1 MTAIPKQTLEEIA
14 QSCGVVVDA
23 IEDVYSCTPFQVGI
37 MAQPDQ
43 RIYHHILVFAMH
55 ASVDKGRFCQAV
67 CHVVAKNP
75 VLRTRIVNCDLGPS
89 QVVIANDFQ
98 VARHF
103 TSLASFWEDQKSVEM
118 DLGTRLL
125 RISMVEDKLI
135 LAVHHALFDYT
146 ALHTLLNDASRV
158 YHGEPTEDHASFKLF
173 SDSLSS
179 LDEDSAKA
187 FWATKFSGQPTV
199 YPPAKMGHIPEASQ
213 KMLKEIKLKS
223 ALYKVESSLIPSYIQ
238 AAWGLTAA
246 SYLQSESVAYGLV
259 CSGRHAAMGGLET
272 TLGPTI
278 ATVPVQMDVE
288 SSATITDMIKECT
301 RDRRETQASPALQL
315 GLLKIRQAN
324 EAAAAAARFTTLLS
338 IVQDDVATYTR
349 DMTFEYEHETRSPYS
364 LNLIC
369 TLGPGIVAVQATF
382 DETVVPQQQMSRV
395 LNQFEHMLQTL
406 IRSPKETV
414 VGKLPRVGVHDRRE
428 VLEWNRTVPDVP
440 QHCLHELLKMQ
451 AFERPDQVAVSAHDG
466 SLTFEELHQLSDR
479 LAYELRG
486 RGVLTEVPV
495 ALLFEK
501 SLWAVV
507 AQIGIL
513 KAGGVCVPIDP
524 EHPMVQKLAV
534 ISSSKAMLLVTSA
547 DQCLGQQNQLKKL
560 PIETVVASQESLSAM
575 ADTKFQPLDHAATP
589 SQAAFILF
597 TSGSTGAPKG
607 VILEHRNL
615 VSALMAFGR
624 RLGWSPGTRVLQF
637 ASSVWGAS
645 IIETLGTLM
654 FGGCVCI
661 PSEDSRASD
670 LANYMASA
678 EVECAILTPTI
689 IRLFS
694 PSDMRSLKT
703 LCSAGEAVDVVSARK
718 WSLGDVRF
726 FNGWGQS
733 ETSVCSALAE
743 LGPDTPYPQSIGTP
757 VGCAIW
763 ITEENDVSKLAPI
776 GAVGQL
782 LIEGPGVTRGYL
794 NDEARTVE
802 SFIPPQPWTPRRQA
816 GQDRRLYR
824 SGDLARYYAD
834 GRIEYMG
841 RQSNQVKLHGQ
852 KFDLGEVE
860 KAICS
865 SAAARGAFTT
875 VQKAAQGQNDV
886 LVAVVTLS
894 DPRIPAGAELE
905 EVSVQSTEGLAGQG
919 LQKLRD
925 DVASQL
931 PSYMT
936 PTAWLVV
943 QDLPRTASAKLDRR
957 RLKEWAEKK
966 DLTTAR
972 MTIDSLL
979 RKQLTAPVTPKEKVM
994 YSSWAAALS
1003 VPDGKLGRES
1013 SLLRLGCDSVTAMK
1027 ISSVCRR
1034 EGLKVTV
1041 ATLLRSESLADASAA
1056 SEWLPGFAD
1065 ADTDGE
1071 DSVEEPESANA
1082 SYAPRVDWDF
1092 DTRRPI
1098 RAALHIHAR
1107 WHPVCT
1113 DEGAGDEYWN
1123 TLQMKMSTE
1132 DNQDGVDPHQ
1142 LARAWQAVCDAQPV
1156 LRTFFISSISDTE
1169 SAFQQIILKDVSASL
1184 SQGPVK
1190 SRLRPAADFP
1200 KPDFSAAQPPHHLHL
1215 TRVSRYIVY
1224 ATIYISHA
1232 LIDDRSM
1239 GILGQ
1244 LLRQAYAN
1252 ASALAPGP
1260 DLGDYVAWD
1269 RNHRASARVYWSN
1282 YLSGVR
1288 PCLLPRSASPK
1299 VELGSSTADAGSSFH
1314 DAIPRR
1320 DASAIHAFCARQGIT
1335 LANLAQVAWG
1345 IVLENCT
1352 GMESVCFGSILSQ
1365 QSAVER
1371 GEETLGPLLAMV
1383 VCSFETQPDTT
1394 VAGLLR
1400 RARDDAL
1407 AVLENGGCPI
1417 SEMHDDLGMGHSPLF
1432 NTAMTIARIRPADIQ
1447 DESGM
1452 KLEYLDH
1459 EDNPTEYPLTIGVGY
1474 DQDTYGARIWCDET
1488 KVSSSYASEVGVMF
1502 SVVVES
1508 IMQEPEVTVQALAR
1522 KLIRP
1527 SFMPTTASTPSSFDK
1542 LDSYQGSSASDSG
1555 YLRSS
1560 APSVSSAETENLSDT
1575 EADLR
1580 QLWSQILSL
1589 PADTIERTGNFFE
1602 LGGNSI
1608 RAMRLVNK
1616 AREAKLM
1623 ITVADV
1629 FKIPVLADLAGAV
1642 SRMPAGE
1649 PVPTKHL
1656 SGPSAPLAM
1665 HRITELAK
1673 DHACFRPDNIESVA
1687 AVTEPQAFM
1696 LAVNMERFAKAC
1708 EQVVQHHALLRT
1720 VFVQQGSQLYQAVL
1734 RTLPTNTVIV
1744 EGSRDGDVDAKQSMA
1759 FDEARY
1765 LPRFLLR
1772 ADEPDDENSLC
1783 CELEIRIHHVLYDAI
1798 SLGLI
1803 LQDFRA
1809 AYMEEPLS
1817 NTPKFCDWVSQVGS
1831 VNPPSSYEY
1840 WRGLL
1845 SQSTMTTLSPPTLP
1859 ARGGSHTRTVRF
1871 RTPSRNLKTRR
1882 GLASSALN
1890 AAWAATLSLATGAR
1904 DVVFGAANI
1913 NRSRSFPNVV
1923 QVPGPC
1929 LNLVPVRATLPG
1941 HDTLGALVERL
1952 QRQATDGIPHQ
1963 NLGFR
1968 SVARACT
1975 DWPAW
1980 TRLGSVV
1987 VYQNHEAVGDTLGFG
2002 DVEAAFS
2009 GVGTIGD
2016 STDFWVIAHPAAE
2029 PEEDDE
2035 VEVEIIYAPQRTSDQ
2050 QAQWVSRCL
2059 EAVLASVHTLL
2070 EQPLESLQGLMDEP
2084 VPSHVPVGMEIAKYQ
2099 GNIVSS
2105 GSPTTQAQAIVTRA
2119 WNEVGLP
2126 DQPSDVEG
2134 HGTPPLYCKGDLVT
2148 VVMLAWWYRYRGYD
2162 ISMYDIIDNPTILG
2176 QSQLLDKSLEK
2187 RIGHFAG
2194 VDTGALLDL
2203 TIATLA
2209 APNPAISDFDW
2220 TTVTPS
2226 TSLNY
2231 TSCYDHAYKCAK
2243 LVVPLDW
2250 LSADSPTD
2258 DTRHHDKT
2266 KASTVAL
2273 AIIARPAIVPA
2284 SDPRHGGT
2292 ILTNPGGPAGS
2303 GVGFLLRAGALM
2315 QRTADSAARGRH
2327 YEILSFDPRGVG
2339 LTEPRADCFGGDEF
2353 ARGAAWWTDRGL
2365 GPVGE
2370 AAGDGG
2376 RGDLGAVRR
2385 AMARARGLG
2394 GMCEGKNA
2402 GAGGEGGIWG
2412 FMSTSSVARD
2422 MVAIVDKLEELRVQ
2436 TLAVAPGTGGADE
2449 KDGEEQQR
2457 IELRSSNDAEPDPT
2471 PRIQFWG
2478 LSYGTALGNYFASMF
2493 PGRVGRMILE
2503 GVEDVNNYHS
2513 ASWSVNLRDTQ
2524 HVLDHFWET
2533 CYRGGKACAL
2543 YRPTDGDATAI
2554 RDRVRSFIDSLETN
2568 PAPFVSHATNNFVAI
2583 TKHDV
2588 LEAILKPLYQPLR
2601 DFPHL
2606 AQLLSEAMQ
2615 GNITLLYDSV
2625 NKAPTHEDSCR
2636 NETDS
2641 PRLHVGPRRHDGR
2654 GLRRRRAPEPPDGG
2668 RVRRLRG
2675 GPPEAAE
2682 RRLRLPRGPDPAV
2695 LYRVAHPPQVP
2706 LRRALDHARSRPPTG
2721 AGQAGG
2727 AHFVRV
2733 QPVRP
2738 GDAVSQCAGHDQGA
2752 SGLAGASPGECGT
2765 RQSLFTGEVS
2775 GGLHQEVLRDWRIA
2789 T

>member
-14 QSCGVVVDA
+14 QSCGVAVDA

-118 DLGTRLL
+118 DLGTCLL

-278 ATVPVQMDVE
+278 ATVPVQMDME

-369 TLGPGIVAVQATF
+369 TLSPGIVAVQATF

-414 VGKLPRVGVHDRRE
+414 VGKLPCVGVHDRRE
-428 VLEWNRTVPDVP
+428 VLEWNRTVLDVP

-466 SLTFEELHQLSDR
+466 SLTFEELHELSDR

-757 VGCAIW
+757 VGCCIW

-802 SFIPPQPWTPRRQA
+802 SFIPPQPWTPRRQV

-834 GRIEYMG
+834 GRIEYIG

-875 VQKAAQGQNDV
+875 VQKAAEGENDV

-905 EVSVQSTEGLAGQG
+905 EVSVQSSEGLAGQG

-966 DLTTAR
+966 DLTTAK

-979 RKQLTAPVTPKEKVM
+979 RKQLTAPVTAKEKVM

-1252 ASALAPGP
+1252 ASALALGP

-1269 RNHRASARVYWSN
+1269 RNHRASARAYWSN

-1394 VAGLLR
+1394 VASLLG

-1527 SFMPTTASTPSSFDK
+1527 SLMPTTASTPSSFDK

-1656 SGPSAPLAM
+1656 SGSSAPLAM

-1673 DHACFRPDNIESVA
+1673 DHACFRPDNIESVVE
-1687 AVTEPQAFM
+1687 VTEPQAFM
-1696 LAVNMERFAKAC
+1696 LAVSELDGESMHNKCTLELLGGLDMERFAKAC

-1783 CELEIRIHHVLYDAI
+1783 CELEIRIHHVLRLRQPAVLLRVLARPSEPVHHDDA
-1798 SLGLI
+1798 L
-1803 LQDFRA
+1803 A
-1809 AYMEEPLS
+1809 
-1817 NTPKFCDWVSQVGS
+1817 
-1831 VNPPSSYEY
+1831 
-1840 WRGLL
+1840 
-1845 SQSTMTTLSPPTLP
+1845 PTLP

-1923 QVPGPC
+1923 QTRWARWSSACSARPPTASRTRTSASAPSRGRAPTGPRG
-1929 LNLVPVRATLPG
+1929 RA
-1941 HDTLGALVERL
+1941 
-1952 QRQATDGIPHQ
+1952 
-1963 NLGFR
+1963 
-1968 SVARACT
+1968 
-1975 DWPAW
+1975 
-1980 TRLGSVV
+1980 LGSVV

-2119 WNEVGLP
+2119 WNEVDLP
-2126 DQPSDVEG
+2126 DQQSDVDG
-2134 HGTPPLYCKGDLVT
+2134 HGTPSLYGKGDLVT

-2162 ISMYDIIDNPTILG
+2162 ISICFPSGIGL
-2176 QSQLLDKSLEK
+2176 SLL
-2187 RIGHFAG
+2187 I
-2194 VDTGALLDL
+2194 ALLDL
-2203 TIATLA
+2203 TPATVA

-2250 LSADSPTD
+2250 LSADSLTD

-2266 KASTVAL
+2266 KASTVTL

-2339 LTEPRADCFGGDEF
+2339 LTEPRADCFGGDKL

-2370 AAGDGG
+2370 AAGA
-2376 RGDLGAVRR
+2376 GAVGSWVR
-2385 AMARARGLG
+2385 
-2394 GMCEGKNA
+2394 
-2402 GAGGEGGIWG
+2402 
-2412 FMSTSSVARD
+2412 SVARD

-2449 KDGEEQQR
+2449 NDGEEQQR

-2554 RDRVRSFIDSLETN
+2554 RDRVRSFIDSLEAN

-2625 NKAPTHEDSCR
+2625 NKAPTHKDSCR
-2636 NETDS
+2636 NGTDS
-2641 PRLHVGPRRHDGR
+2641 PPYYVGPRRHDGR
-2654 GLRRRRAPEPPDGG
+2654 GLRRRRAPEQPDGG
-2668 RVRRLRG
+2668 WVRRLRG

-2738 GDAVSQCAGHDQGA
+2738 GDAVGQCAGHDQGA

-2765 RQSLFTGEVS
+2765 RQSLFAGEVS